1 MLLKWVSHS
10 LFIVML
16 LCLFGFLPSKLV
28 LFLSTG
34 FPLMFYLTT
43 HHMNYSIKKPLK
55 YDFLKTF
62 GCVCYPLLCP
72 YNKHK
77 LEYRSAECIFIG
89 YSSDHKGFLCLHKLT
104 SWVYVTRHVVFNESH
119 FPFCDFLTSS
129 SFTPN
134 SLSSSKVCST
144 LPSTIVL
151 PFPSPSLP
159 STSTS
164 SPSSSSPFS
173 SFQSQSSPPSASY
186 SLSLSLRAS
195 TMSTSPSFVVHTS
208 QDIPNVLELVSIIS
222 YAFSG
227 YNIHR
232 KPEDTNTQAMVT
244 RAKCGVFQLKALT
257 SIFFIYYGTHFYQ
270 TGLTIT
276 RLDCNYA
283 G

>member
-1 MLLKWVSHS
+1 MIREVNIDLFQLICIILVLNIKSLVLTLHNRMVVLKGKTTMLLKWVSHS

-104 SWVYVTRHVVFNESH
+104 SWVYVTRHAVFNESH
-119 FPFCDFLTSS
+119 FLFCDFLTSS

-144 LPSTIVL
+144 FSSTIFL
-151 PFPSPSLP
+151 YFPSPSLP

-173 SFQSQSSPPSASY
+173 SFQSQFSPPSASY
-186 SLSLSLRAS
+186 SLSLSPRAF
-195 TMSTSPSFVVHTS
+195 TLSTSLRLLSTLH
-208 QDIPNVLELVSIIS
+208 
-222 YAFSG
+222 
-227 YNIHR
+227 
-232 KPEDTNTQAMVT
+232 K
-244 RAKCGVFQLKALT
+244 
-257 SIFFIYYGTHFYQ
+257 IFLMF
-270 TGLTIT
+270 
-276 RLDCNYA
+276 
-283 G
+283 